1 MESQTTRWK
10 ALKKTY
16 VSLPRLGRPAF
27 AALNALPEEAKSALS
42 AAVRGRPM
50 PVVDVSASG
59 TTNRNASVDGR
70 RRCRPPAVSYTYD
83 PVYPSLVGAALTAA
97 SMAI

>member
-1 MESQTTRWK
+1 
-10 ALKKTY
+10 
-16 VSLPRLGRPAF
+16 
-27 AALNALPEEAKSALS
+27 
-42 AAVRGRPM
+42 M